1 MVPSQR
7 TFLRTLSASLPYS
20 LKNAAWILSC
30 SDYLVGKNRNMTDRY
45 YFSLIIAQQEEYWPC
60 SISLQQSLAST
71 QVSNCQMLDIPEISP
86 LLESREKEY
95 FAMIPAAASAS
106 DPFDICSVI
115 SQRIPLPAICCSD
128 S

>member
-7 TFLRTLSASLPYS
+7 TSLRTLSASLPYS

-45 YFSLIIAQQEEYWPC
+45 YFSLIRAQQEEYWPC

-86 LLESREKEY
+86 LLESREKGCS
-95 FAMIPAAASAS
+95 AMIPAAASAS